1 MHHLENSAVAGGGRA
16 AAVHDPAPG
25 TARAHGMKPTLK
37 DLIARLIGRL
47 RQDGVAVSVAEAVDA
62 ARAATIVGVERHVLR
77 DALAATLVKDEA
89 DRAVFLAVFERV
101 FPATPRAAAA
111 ARERRRGGS
120 GGAGAGDH
128 AGGAAGETG
137 AGARASGM
145 PSDAEGASPASRA
158 GGRETAGA
166 RREPAARR
174 SGRDEASPD
183 DEGARSGAD
192 EDEGSGAIAR
202 RTRERSLLRLP
213 FRAMTPSDVEACAD
227 LARAIATRVTARVRR
242 RLAPRPTG
250 RLDFRRTIRAAVP
263 RGGVPF
269 ERRWRS
275 RRPGAP
281 DLVAAVD
288 LSMSTATASEFFL
301 ALLAPAAAY
310 FRHVHL
316 FGFVDRLVPIE
327 FVAGQV
333 RPAGPLDVMAR
344 SDFGR
349 VLRDLV
355 ENHATVLGADTVLL
369 VLGDARNNRR
379 PPRADLLAAARARV
393 RRALWLNPEPRERWN
408 TGDSVIASYA
418 RHVDAV
424 VACGTL
430 AELERALT
438 AVATL

>member
-1 MHHLENSAVAGGGRA
+1 MHHMENPGVLGGGLA

-25 TARAHGMKPTLK
+25 TARPHGMKPALK
-37 DLIARLIGRL
+37 DLIARLIGDL
-47 RQDGVAVSVAEAVDA
+47 RRDGIAVSVAEAVDA
-62 ARAATIVGVERHVLR
+62 ARAAAVVGVERHVLR
-77 DALAATLVKDEA
+77 EALAATLVKEEG
-89 DRAVFLAVFERV
+89 DRPVFLAGFERV
-101 FPATPRAAAA
+101 FPPTPRAAVV
-111 ARERRRGGS
+111 ARERRGGRS
-120 GGAGAGDH
+120 GAGEGGQS
-128 AGGAAGETG
+128 GGAAGEGG
-137 AGARASGM
+137 AGARASGA
-145 PSDAEGASPASRA
+145 PSSSEGANPTGRDDRREVPAASRSSAVRGRVGGEPSEDEDGA
-158 GGRETAGA
+158 GSGA
-166 RREPAARR
+166 RE
-174 SGRDEASPD
+174 E
-183 DEGARSGAD
+183 
-192 EDEGSGAIAR
+192 EGSGAAAR
-202 RTRERSLLRLP
+202 RARERSLLRLP
-213 FRAMTPSDVEACAD
+213 FRAMTAADVEASAE
-227 LARAIATRVTARVRR
+227 LARAIAARVTARVRR

-288 LSMSTATASEFFL
+288 LSMSAATASEFFL
-301 ALLAPAAAY
+301 TLLAPANAH
-310 FRHVHL
+310 FRRVHL
-316 FGFVDRLVPIE
+316 FGYVDRLVPIE

-355 ENHATVLGADTVLL
+355 EDHATVLGADTVLL

-379 PPRADLLAAARARV
+379 PPRADLLASARARV

-430 AELERALT
+430 AELERALA
-438 AVATL
+438 AVGTL

>member
-1 MHHLENSAVAGGGRA
+1 
-16 AAVHDPAPG
+16 
-25 TARAHGMKPTLK
+25 
-37 DLIARLIGRL
+37 
-47 RQDGVAVSVAEAVDA
+47 
-62 ARAATIVGVERHVLR
+62 
-77 DALAATLVKDEA
+77 
-89 DRAVFLAVFERV
+89 
-101 FPATPRAAAA
+101 
-111 ARERRRGGS
+111 
-120 GGAGAGDH
+120 
-128 AGGAAGETG
+128 
-137 AGARASGM
+137 
-145 PSDAEGASPASRA
+145 
-158 GGRETAGA
+158 
-166 RREPAARR
+166 
-174 SGRDEASPD
+174 
-183 DEGARSGAD
+183 
-192 EDEGSGAIAR
+192 
-202 RTRERSLLRLP
+202 
-213 FRAMTPSDVEACAD
+213 MTPTDVEACAE
-227 LARAIATRVTARVRR
+227 LARAIAARVTARVRR
-242 RLAPRPTG
+242 RLAPRPAG

-355 ENHATVLGADTVLL
+355 EDHATVLGADTVLL

-418 RHVDAV
+418 RHTDAV

-430 AELERALT
+430 AELERALA
-438 AVATL
+438 AVTTL